1 MHGTKLTDVPV
12 AIGGCRNSFPSR
24 ITKTLRRRG
33 MFDYHFCRLW
43 RDDSGS
49 VIAAEYLALAGIV
62 ALGGVAGLE
71 SMRSA
76 TVDEAKEVGSS
87 IRAMNQSYHIK
98 GQTTNSAT

>member
-1 MHGTKLTDVPV
+1 
-12 AIGGCRNSFPSR
+12 
-24 ITKTLRRRG
+24 
-33 MFDYHFCRLW
+33 MFDNRFCRLW
-43 RDDSGS
+43 KDDRGS

-76 TVDEAKEVGSS
+76 TVDEAKEVGNS

-98 GQTTNSAT
+98 GQTSATATSGGAYAVDTAGTACSQSP